1 MKNRRKGRECALQI
15 MYEIEVL
22 AQHKTSPKQN
32 PQKSLETISKNIIN
46 KAIKDTFA
54 NFKKPAEIF
63 KQSSTLIIGTL
74 NNIKQIDNIIQKHSL
89 KWRLERILKV
99 DRNILRLASY
109 ELFFSPNLSIGIII
123 NEAIEIARK
132 FSSEK
137 SASFVNGILDAISK
151 DARKNIS
158 NKKST
163 I

>member
-1 MKNRRKGRECALQI
+1 MHLWFCVK
-15 MYEIEVL
+15 
-22 AQHKTSPKQN
+22 
-32 PQKSLETISKNIIN
+32 
-46 KAIKDTFA
+46 
-54 NFKKPAEIF
+54 FKKEVEF
-63 KQSSTLIIGTL
+63 CSKRFQNRS
-74 NNIKQIDNIIQKHSL
+74 
-89 KWRLERILKV
+89 ERILKV

-158 NKKST
+158 NKKYKAIS
-163 I
+163 